1 MKPISSESRILAPFL
16 AALIVFSGAAA
27 LYMQNAAGLLDAV
40 AAQSHL
46 TRVRSQAEATVT
58 ALAEAETAHRDFLLT
73 GMPYYRQRHESGLA
87 DADRHLR
94 ALGQLMADDA
104 EDGRRLH
111 SIRALKDARQRRLAA
126 ALDDRARLD
135 AAAAAASLLTG
146 SDSAGLDG
154 LRAQFN
160 ALQMAL
166 DSREARLQESLAA
179 SRIALW
185 QRLAVLMTLMGLM
198 LAAAIWVLFRTLRA
212 RSVLA
217 ERLQYESTHDNLTGL
232 PNRRFFTQWMER
244 SLAQA
249 RREQRKLALLCLDL
263 DGFRRINDERGQEIG
278 DRLLRVAARRF
289 RDTLRESD
297 VLARVGADEFAI
309 LTPATATPENVVV
322 LAQRLIDSLA
332 EPLLPQFGKNC
343 VVGVSIGI
351 SLYPADGATSD
362 QLMHAAAL
370 ALQAARQNGTNH
382 YRLAT
387 DATEAAT
394 TE

>member
-1 MKPISSESRILAPFL
+1 
-16 AALIVFSGAAA
+16 
-27 LYMQNAAGLLDAV
+27 
-40 AAQSHL
+40 
-46 TRVRSQAEATVT
+46 
-58 ALAEAETAHRDFLLT
+58 
-73 GMPYYRQRHESGLA
+73 
-87 DADRHLR
+87 
-94 ALGQLMADDA
+94 
-104 EDGRRLH
+104 
-111 SIRALKDARQRRLAA
+111 
-126 ALDDRARLD
+126 
-135 AAAAAASLLTG
+135 
-146 SDSAGLDG
+146 
-154 LRAQFN
+154 
-160 ALQMAL
+160 
-166 DSREARLQESLAA
+166 
-179 SRIALW
+179 
-185 QRLAVLMTLMGLM
+185 
-198 LAAAIWVLFRTLRA
+198 
-212 RSVLA
+212 VLA